1 MENTVQCPV
10 HGEKLEIG
18 PKIITFM
25 GMHYNAL
32 EGRCPKCRMVY
43 LDQKIKGIA
52 RFTYEGANYQYLPE
66 LESWRIEQERK
77 QEEEK
82 KQKRLEQQKLEQ
94 KRRRQEELRKK
105 EEKLKAALPETIY
118 VIRNIDVKVCPICDK
133 RGAMIPKALTIQS
146 GKDGLRD
153 TTIIGYSCG
162 KCHAVFVPEKTAE
175 KDFLERYIEYL
186 SLDYLTTELQE
197 KKLKQK
203 KLEEKF
209 PFIVKQNIEVRI
221 GKYIQNRCPVH
232 KKHLKELGWVMTRAK
247 SEPER
252 LLYGCY
258 CQNCNI
264 VYMASNEREKIQ
276 QFIRIYGKSA
286 TPFKMLPAE
295 LQQSKAKPVQVSFME
310 TGVIKSELQS
320 IDTPKAKY
328 VEEKQR
334 YEVSGWKSSEQE
346 IVTIS
351 AQIGGN
357 EKLIHVFPTIKENEK
372 KYLKSNGIYVRE
384 SESLGR
390 ELLGR
395 IAYNRLDEFT
405 SKIGTIKIH
414 NYKVWPGQEYHLDG
428 FTKFC
433 NPDEIQDIT
442 IMSQKNLDR
451 DSEEYEMVTALVY
464 CANREEPVYIDVY
477 YSQQQNRYFINDES
491 YRLYRTRY
499 GLPYV
504 HLVPGQY
511 DGDMD
516 YGNLRQY
523 SELNLYGYTVAK
535 AADMTSGERQQLLQQ
550 LMDNGLMSKHQIVN
564 HLEWLIHR
572 QSGRISMEDACDCW
586 KEDLRFVNNYR
597 IQNQRKIRGHFVY
610 GTKTLKH

>member
-334 YEVSGWKSSEQE
+334 YEVSGWKSSE
-346 IVTIS
+346 
-351 AQIGGN
+351 
-357 EKLIHVFPTIKENEK
+357 
-372 KYLKSNGIYVRE
+372 
-384 SESLGR
+384 
-390 ELLGR
+390 
-395 IAYNRLDEFT
+395 
-405 SKIGTIKIH
+405 
-414 NYKVWPGQEYHLDG
+414 
-428 FTKFC
+428 
-433 NPDEIQDIT
+433 
-442 IMSQKNLDR
+442 
-451 DSEEYEMVTALVY
+451 
-464 CANREEPVYIDVY
+464 
-477 YSQQQNRYFINDES
+477 
-491 YRLYRTRY
+491 
-499 GLPYV
+499 
-504 HLVPGQY
+504 
-511 DGDMD
+511 
-516 YGNLRQY
+516 
-523 SELNLYGYTVAK
+523 
-535 AADMTSGERQQLLQQ
+535 
-550 LMDNGLMSKHQIVN
+550 
-564 HLEWLIHR
+564 
-572 QSGRISMEDACDCW
+572 
-586 KEDLRFVNNYR
+586 
-597 IQNQRKIRGHFVY
+597 
-610 GTKTLKH
+610 